1 MDKPE
6 HGHEPVMLAEVLEH
20 LALKP
25 GAVVADCTVG
35 RGGHAVEIAQ
45 RILPGGKLLAL
56 DVDPDNL
63 KYAKERIQKSEVS
76 SQNEENVRFFQANFA
91 EVDDVVRAAGL
102 ELPGLDGLLA
112 DLGVSTN
119 QLLEAK
125 HGMSFTADGPLD
137 MRMDPR
143 IRQTAADLLA
153 ELDEAKLAHLL
164 HDYAQER
171 CAWKIAR
178 KIVQMR
184 ATLPIRSTEQ
194 LARLVRSV
202 VPAKWGQIDPAT
214 RTFQALRMAVNAELE
229 SLEDLLGG
237 IPELMKAGGRVVII
251 SFHSGEDR
259 LVKHAMK
266 EWASEGWCKILTK
279 KPLEASDAE
288 GHRNPRSRSAKMR
301 VVEFN

>member
-1 MDKPE
+1 MELPE
-6 HGHEPVMLAEVLEH
+6 HGHEPVMLGEVLEH
-20 LALKP
+20 LVLKP

-35 RGGHAVEIAQ
+35 RGGHGVEIAK

-63 KYAKERIQKSEVS
+63 KYAKERIQNSEFRT
-76 SQNEENVRFFQANFA
+76 QNEEGLRFFQANFA
-91 EVDDVVRAAGL
+91 EAEDAVRAAGL
-102 ELPGLDGLLA
+102 DFPALDGLLA

-119 QLLEAK
+119 QLLEAR

-143 IRQTAADLLA
+143 IKKTAGDLLA
-153 ELDEAKLAHLL
+153 ELEESAIAHLL

-171 CAWKIAR
+171 FAWKIAR
-178 KIVQMR
+178 KIVQTR

-214 RTFQALRMAVNAELE
+214 RTFQALRMAVNAEVE
-229 SLEDLLGG
+229 SLEELLAT
-237 IPELMKAGGRVVII
+237 IPEMMKPGGRVVII

-266 EWASEGWCKILTK
+266 EWDNEGWCQVITK

-288 GHRNPRSRSAKMR
+288 AHRNPRARSAKMR
-301 VVEFN
+301 VAEFK